1 MKGSA
6 IPLSRLWRPTL
17 AFSAPGVIVFV
28 LLAILD
34 RISVSF
40 ALIGCLLIIAG
51 TGIVVR
57 FLLRD
62 TQSLRN
68 YAANLADD
76 PTARRPDIAF
86 AGSLT
91 PLLTAIRSLADSADS
106 QRSRQSAAQPSGLD
120 HLPDAVLMLDSNR
133 VVLRDNMAARA
144 LLGDSLVGR
153 DLASVLRNPN
163 VLRAVDS
170 ILQGRADILDVE
182 FSFQVPVE
190 RHFSARIAGVESSP
204 SQPIAAAIALNDLTE
219 MKRAQQLR
227 SDFVANA
234 SHELRTPISVLLGG
248 LQTLRGPARN
258 DPKAQEGFVTMME
271 GQAERMARLVD
282 DLLSLS
288 RIEMN
293 EHSVPSDRIDLGILL
308 GEVRDTLSLAA
319 NAQGMSVEIDMQD
332 DIPPV
337 PGDLE
342 DLTKVFQNLLDNAI
356 KYGADESCV
365 TLTVRRATVGVP
377 PSLTGRSG
385 YIAVSVA
392 DEGEGIEPELIPRLT
407 ERFFRT
413 DAALSRRLGGTGLGL
428 AIVKHAVNR
437 HRGALSIES
446 TPGKGST
453 FTVYLPRAAEPAPE
467 KAPAATA

>member
-1 MKGSA
+1 
-6 IPLSRLWRPTL
+6 
-17 AFSAPGVIVFV
+17 
-28 LLAILD
+28 
-34 RISVSF
+34 
-40 ALIGCLLIIAG
+40 
-51 TGIVVR
+51 
-57 FLLRD
+57 
-62 TQSLRN
+62 
-68 YAANLADD
+68 
-76 PTARRPDIAF
+76 
-86 AGSLT
+86 
-91 PLLTAIRSLADSADS
+91 
-106 QRSRQSAAQPSGLD
+106 
-120 HLPDAVLMLDSNR
+120 MLDSNR

-258 DPKAQEGFVTMME
+258 DPKAQEEFVTVME

-365 TLTVRRATVGVP
+365 ILTVRRATVGVP